1 MSWRHCNADTRAGAL
16 FTIYM
21 DEIGDMESEII
32 LLQDLVKPQKKL
44 RLEPFGH
51 LHGRDDR
58 HGVTGGK
65 LPLGRC

>member
-1 MSWRHCNADTRAGAL
+1 MFLGTPDWIWCIKWILGLFLAG
-16 FTIYM
+16 
-21 DEIGDMESEII
+21 
-32 LLQDLVKPQKKL
+32 LLINTLR